1 MLTSFQAWRRL
12 RQDQGLGATEAARI
26 LRRMVDAL
34 LVDRK

>member
-12 RQDQGLGATEAARI
+12 RQDQGLGLAEASRV

-34 LVDRK
+34 LVDRQ